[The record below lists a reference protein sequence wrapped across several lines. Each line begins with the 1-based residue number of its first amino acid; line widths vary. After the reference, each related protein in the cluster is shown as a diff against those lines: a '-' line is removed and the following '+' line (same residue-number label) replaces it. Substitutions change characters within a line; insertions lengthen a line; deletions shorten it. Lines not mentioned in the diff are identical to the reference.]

1 MSSLLDEAQIKNLF
15 KEALSEV
22 LQERRDLLYDTFA
35 EVLEDWA
42 MVAAIR
48 EGQATDTVDR
58 SAIMKIFQEVE

>member
-1 MSSLLDEAQIKNLF
+1 MSSMLDEAQMKSLF

-42 MVAAIR
+42 MAAAIR
-48 EGQATDTVDR
+48 EGQATDKIDR
-58 SAIMKIFQEVE
+58 SEIMKIFQEAK